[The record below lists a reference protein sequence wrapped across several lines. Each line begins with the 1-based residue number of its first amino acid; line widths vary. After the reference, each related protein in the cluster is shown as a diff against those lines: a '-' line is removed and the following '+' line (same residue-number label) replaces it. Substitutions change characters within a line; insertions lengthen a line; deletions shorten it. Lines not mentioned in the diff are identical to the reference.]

1 MLLAS
6 LLFSHQLLFHAP
18 RVLRVVVCRHPR
30 GTLSDR
36 GRHARG
42 RQFALRV
49 PLGFMPRR
57 GDASKPSNVSDDG
70 SQPHLSFSWP
80 EQASRLCWF
89 HDQLDAW
96 LTTAELGSGWT
107 GWSVAT
113 ASELSISSWQP
124 WSAVSDHSKAP
135 FVRWFCDA
143 HTNAAFNEL
152 DRTALLGC
160 AAEAAAFISEPPDAP
175 PSVLRLRQLLVQSTL
190 AASALRDELA
200 LGTSARIAIY
210 MPNHPQVRCLI
221 IALLLPG

>member
-1 MLLAS
+1 
-6 LLFSHQLLFHAP
+6 
-18 RVLRVVVCRHPR
+18 
-30 GTLSDR
+30 
-36 GRHARG
+36 
-42 RQFALRV
+42 
-49 PLGFMPRR
+49 MPRR

-113 ASELSISSWQP
+113 ASELSILSWQP